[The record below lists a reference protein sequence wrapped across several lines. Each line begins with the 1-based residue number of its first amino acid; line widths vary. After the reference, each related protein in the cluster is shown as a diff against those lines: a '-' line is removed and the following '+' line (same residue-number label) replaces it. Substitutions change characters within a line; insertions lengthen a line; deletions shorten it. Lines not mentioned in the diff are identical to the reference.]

1 MVWTLM
7 GDYVWTWTFIDLDVF
22 GEFTITKMTNL
33 DRIWTGLGHG
43 EGSLKLIDLKY
54 AQLKC

>member
-1 MVWTLM
+1 MVWAFK

-33 DRIWTGLGHG
+33 DRIWTVLGHG
-43 EGSLKLIDLKY
+43 EGCLKLIVFKN
-54 AQLKC
+54 AQLK

>member
-1 MVWTLM
+1 MLWAFK

-43 EGSLKLIDLKY
+43 DGSPKSIDFKNS
-54 AQLKC
+54 QLK